1 MAGTAR
7 SAYEAEAIALMR
19 EALEL
24 LDSGGGSDAAATL
37 QHAIDIA
44 EGELPMRE
52 GDGLDVEA
60 MTRIL
65 GPLDLAPRGYH
76 LGAYGSK
83 DWRAQGALVADRT
96 DWVQH

>member
-1 MAGTAR
+1 MARTVR
-7 SAYEAEAIALMR
+7 NMFEAEAIALMR

-44 EGELPMRE
+44 EGQPSMCE
-52 GDGLDVEA
+52 GDRLDPET

-65 GPLDLAPRGYH
+65 GPLDLAPMGHH
-76 LGAYGSK
+76 LAAYPAK
-83 DWRAQGALVADRT
+83 EWRTQGAPVADRG
-96 DWVQH
+96 DWIHH